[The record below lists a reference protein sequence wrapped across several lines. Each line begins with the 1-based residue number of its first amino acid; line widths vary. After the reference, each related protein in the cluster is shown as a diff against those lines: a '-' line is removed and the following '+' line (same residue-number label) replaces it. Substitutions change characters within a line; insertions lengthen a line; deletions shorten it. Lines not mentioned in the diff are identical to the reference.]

1 METTPMENKQPET
14 NPLKKWVMVLGILA
28 GVFFVTTIYFAF
40 FGKPVVNYQY
50 VQTVNEK
57 DQLQAELNSLMA
69 EHNRIK
75 EQYEDVSGLLSEKD
89 SIIMANA
96 EEIKALINS
105 QADYR
110 KIKKQLARLQIL
122 LKSMFQ
128 K

>member
-1 METTPMENKQPET
+1 METTPMENKQSET

-110 KIKKQLARLQIL
+110 KIKKQA
-122 LKSMFQ
+122 
-128 K
+128 